1 MKAIAV
7 LAIMAT
13 GILIGSVPSTAN
25 AATGFLKGERDE
37 GLSKICF
44 YDVLGETHTL
54 NVSSVSLCPLS
65 YNFDITPDV
74 PAQRQYESGG
84 KTGFLSGERE
94 QGLSKICYYDVL
106 GETYAL
112 TISSVMLCPLTHRF

>member
-1 MKAIAV
+1 MKVSTAV
-7 LAIMAT
+7 L
-13 GILIGSVPSTAN
+13 GVVSVLFFGAMPAD
-25 AATGFLKGERDE
+25 AGAVIGFLEGERE
-37 GLSKICF
+37 QGLSKICY

-65 YNFDITPDV
+65 QDFDIM
-74 PAQRQYESGG
+74 PAIPASRGYQSGA
-84 KTGFLSGERE
+84 KTGFLQGERE

-112 TISSVMLCPLTHRF
+112 TISSVSLCPINHQF

>member
-1 MKAIAV
+1 MKAITALAFVSLGLLSAV
-7 LAIMAT
+7 PHCA
-13 GILIGSVPSTAN
+13 S
-25 AATGFLKGERDE
+25 AATGFLKGEQAQ

-44 YDVLGETHTL
+44 YDVLGETHTI

-65 YNFDITPDV
+65 RDFDIIPKARE
-74 PAQRQYESGG
+74 PQRYDSGG
-84 KTGFLSGERE
+84 KTGFLKGERQ

-112 TISSVMLCPLTHRF
+112 NVSSVSLCPLNHRF